1 MCITYFNLQIKYNQV
16 MKKKIAILG
25 STGSIGKCLI
35 DIIKN
40 DKKNFEII
48 LLSAEGN
55 YKELIKQAKFFNVKN
70 LVITNQESFNCIK
83 KDKYS
88 KKINIYNNFNNLG
101 KIFKKKIDYT
111 MSSISGIQG
120 LKPTIEI
127 IKHTKKIAIANK
139 EAIICGW
146 DLIEKTLNRYRTEFI
161 PVDSEHF
168 SIWYALKGID
178 RNLIDQIYLT
188 ASGGPFL
195 NKSLQKL
202 KNVNI
207 KQAIN
212 HPNWIM
218 GKKISVDSATMINKV
233 FEVIEAKK
241 IFKISYDKLSIIIH
255 PKSYVH
261 AIIKFKNG
269 LTKII
274 IHETSMKIPIF
285 NSLYSSKKNFETDN
299 LNFEILNNLDFRFV
313 DYKKF
318 PLVKILKDLPDN
330 TSLFETILVSI
341 NDKLVESFLNSK
353 IKFTDISKKMNK
365 ILKLYNLKKYKK
377 VMPKKIEE
385 IIRMDTKIKNDIEFL
400 IR

>member
-1 MCITYFNLQIKYNQV
+1 

-35 DIIKN
+35 NIIKK

-48 LLSAEGN
+48 LLSADEK
-55 YKELIKQAKFFNVKN
+55 YKELLKQAKYFNVKN
-70 LVITNQESFNCIK
+70 LIITNKESFLKIK
-83 KDKYS
+83 EEKYS
-88 KKINIYNNFNNLG
+88 KKIKIFNNFNDLD

-127 IKHTKKIAIANK
+127 IKYTKKIAIANK

-146 DLIEKTLNRYRTEFI
+146 DLIQKRLKAHKTEFI

-178 RNLIDQIYLT
+178 KQLIDKIYLT

-195 NKSLQKL
+195 NKSSKKL
-202 KNVNI
+202 KKVNI
-207 KQAIN
+207 KQATN
-212 HPNWIM
+212 HPNWKM
-218 GKKISVDSATMINKV
+218 GKKISIDSATMINKV

-241 IFKISYDKLSIIIH
+241 IFKIPYNKLSIIIH
-255 PKSYVH
+255 PKSYAH
-261 AIIKFKNG
+261 AIIKLKNG
-269 LTKII
+269 LTKIVV
-274 IHETSMKIPIF
+274 HDTSMKIPIF
-285 NSLYSSKKNFETDN
+285 NSLYSSKKFINSKELNFDTLNN
-299 LNFEILNNLDFRFV
+299 LNFKKVNFQ
-313 DYKKF
+313 KF
-318 PLVKILKDLPDN
+318 PAVRILKMLPKN

-341 NDKLVESFLNSK
+341 NDKLVELFLNNK

-365 ILKLYNLKKYKK
+365 ILNLYSLKKYKNIK
-377 VMPKKIEE
+377 PKNIEE
-385 IIRMDTKIKNDIEFL
+385 ITKMNTKIKNKIEYFVKK
-400 IR
+400 

>member
-1 MCITYFNLQIKYNQV
+1 

-35 DIIKN
+35 DIIKK
-40 DKKNFEII
+40 DKRNFEII
-48 LLSAEGN
+48 LLSADEN
-55 YKELIKQAKFFNVKN
+55 YKELLRQAKFFKVKN
-70 LVITNQESFNCIK
+70 LIITNRHSYNIIK
-83 KDKYS
+83 KNRLS
-88 KKINIYNNFNNLG
+88 KNINIYNDFNNFK

-127 IKHTKKIAIANK
+127 IKYSKRIAIANK

-146 DLIEKTLNRYRTEFI
+146 DLIEKRLVKHKTEFI

-168 SIWYALKGID
+168 SIWYALQNTEK
-178 RNLIDQIYLT
+178 NLIEKIYLT

-195 NKSLQKL
+195 DKTLKKL
-202 KNVNI
+202 KKVNI
-207 KQAIN
+207 NQVIN
-212 HPNWIM
+212 HPNWKM
-218 GKKISVDSATMINKV
+218 GKKISTDSATMINKV
-233 FEVIEAKK
+233 FEIIEAKK
-241 IFKISYDKLSIIIH
+241 IFKVSYNKLAIIIH

-274 IHETSMKIPIF
+274 VHDTNMKIPIF
-285 NSLYSSKKNFETDN
+285 NSLHLSKKMINSKKLDFN
-299 LNFEILNNLDFRFV
+299 ILNNLDFRV
-313 DYKKF
+313 ANSKKF
-318 PLVKILKDLPDN
+318 PLIKVLKMLPNN

-341 NDKLVESFLNSK
+341 NDKLVELFLNNK

-365 ILKLYNLKKYKK
+365 MLNLYTFKKYKMIK
-377 VMPKKIEE
+377 PKSINE
-385 IIRMDTKIKNDIEFL
+385 IIDMNEKIKERIEIL
-400 IR
+400 NKN

>member
-1 MCITYFNLQIKYNQV
+1 

-35 DIIKN
+35 DIIKK

-48 LLSAEGN
+48 LLSADEN
-55 YKELIKQAKFFNVKN
+55 YKDLLKQAKFFKVKN
-70 LVITNQESFNCIK
+70 LIITNENSYYEIK
-83 KDKYS
+83 KDKFS
-88 KKINIYNNFNNLG
+88 KNINIYNDFDNFK

-127 IKHTKKIAIANK
+127 IKYTKKIAIANK

-146 DLIEKTLNRYRTEFI
+146 DLIEKRLNKHKTEFV

-168 SIWYALKGID
+168 SIWYALQDVNK
-178 RNLIDQIYLT
+178 NLIEKIYLT

-195 NKSLQKL
+195 DKTLNKL
-202 KNVNI
+202 KKVNI
-207 KQAIN
+207 KQVTN
-212 HPNWIM
+212 HPNWKM
-218 GKKISVDSATMINKV
+218 GKKISTDSATMINKV
-233 FEVIEAKK
+233 FEVIEAKN
-241 IFKISYDKLSIIIH
+241 IFKISYKKLAIIIH

-261 AIIKFKNG
+261 AIIKLKNG

-274 IHETSMKIPIF
+274 VHDTNMKIPIF
-285 NSLYSSKKNFETDN
+285 NSLYSSKKFIDSNKLDFK
-299 LNFEILNNLDFRFV
+299 ILNNLDFR
-313 DYKKF
+313 YTNLKKF
-318 PLVKILKDLPDN
+318 PLIKVIEMLPNN

-341 NDKLVESFLNSK
+341 NDKFVELFLKDK

-365 ILKLYNLKKYKK
+365 MLNLYKFKKYKK
-377 VMPKKIEE
+377 IKPKNIEE
-385 IIRMDTKIKNDIEFL
+385 IVNMNTKIKNEIEYFNKN
-400 IR
+400 

>member
-1 MCITYFNLQIKYNQV
+1 

-25 STGSIGKCLI
+25 STGSIGKTLI
-35 DIIKN
+35 NIIKQ
-40 DKKNFEII
+40 DKKNFEIV
-48 LLSAEGN
+48 LLSADGN
-55 YKELIKQAKFFNVKN
+55 YKQLLKQAKFFKVKN
-70 LVITNQESFNCIK
+70 LIITNQDSYK
-83 KDKYS
+83 KVKENRFYRNM
-88 KKINIYNNFNNLG
+88 NIYNDFNSFK

-127 IKHTKKIAIANK
+127 IKYTKKIAIANK

-146 DLIEKTLNRYRTEFI
+146 DLIEKKLNKHKTKFI

-168 SIWYALKGID
+168 SIWYALQEIEK
-178 RNLIDQIYLT
+178 NLIEKIYLT

-195 NKSLQKL
+195 EKSFQKL
-202 KNVNI
+202 KKVNI
-207 KQAIN
+207 NQVTN
-212 HPNWIM
+212 HPNWKM
-218 GKKISVDSATMINKV
+218 GKKISTDSATMINKV

-241 IFKISYDKLSIIIH
+241 IFKISYDKLAIIIH

-274 IHETSMKIPIF
+274 VHDTDMKIPIF
-285 NSLYSSKKNFETDN
+285 NSLYSSKKFVNSKKLDFKA
-299 LNFEILNNLDFRFV
+299 LNNLDFRGTNS
-313 DYKKF
+313 KKF
-318 PLVKILKDLPDN
+318 PLIKVLKMLPEN

-341 NDKLVESFLNSK
+341 NDKFVELFLRNE

-365 ILKLYNLKKYKK
+365 MLNLYSFKKYKK
-377 VMPKKIEE
+377 IKPKNIEE
-385 IIRMDTKIKNDIEFL
+385 IIRMNTKIKNNIGYL
-400 IR
+400 LKNKNV